1 MVNYSPQVR
10 SSSGNYY
17 PTKPADGPGA
27 RAYAASAPQPSSY
40 YGQQL
45 TPALKNE
52 YWSNGQDK
60 NYAYADAYS
69 QGGTRGLLQASPSFA
84 PALQNAEASYTPGL
98 GRAAATQYNQQ
109 YGGPARF
116 YGGAL
121 EGGAKQKSK
130 SKRSSHR
137 SRSRSKKSLKSRKRP
152 CKDGKTRRGTGR
164 CHKIRKI
171 IPINRDSGRR
181 ETAEQRSRRLE
192 KEFLG
197 CQRR

>member
-10 SSSGNYY
+10 SSSGSYY
-17 PTKPADGPGA
+17 PTKPADGLGA
-27 RAYAASAPQPSSY
+27 RAYAVSAPQPSSY

-60 NYAYADAYS
+60 NAAYVDAYS

-84 PALQNAEASYTPGL
+84 PALQNAAASYTPGF

-116 YGGAL
+116 YGGSV
-121 EGGAKQKSK
+121 EGGVKKKSKSK
-130 SKRSSHR
+130 SKRSK
-137 SRSRSKKSLKSRKRP
+137 SRSRKSLSRKKSP

-164 CHKIRKI
+164 CHKIQKI

-197 CQRR
+197 FQRR